1 MIKVFDCI
9 PHDLMIAKLYAYGF
23 NEKRAV
29 FLYSYAKKTKQSV
42 KIDDILSTFQSLISG
57 VPQGSILFNKLLNDL
72 LTTL

>member
-23 NEKRAV
+23 NEKHAV
-29 FLYSYAKKTKQSV
+29 FLYSYVKKTKQSV
-42 KIDDILSTFQSLISG
+42 KIDDILSTFKSLISG

>member
-9 PHDLMIAKLYAYGF
+9 PHDLMIAKLYAYEF

-29 FLYSYAKKTKQSV
+29 FLYSYVKKTKQSV
-42 KIDDILSTFQSLISG
+42 KIDDILSTFKSLISG